1 MPFNGSGTFS
11 IVNTFVP
18 NTTILSS
25 AVNQNFTDIATGL
38 SDCLTR
44 DNQAGMTAIFR
55 AVSGSVSAP
64 GITFNSDTTAG
75 LFLSTTGVVGL
86 VAKSLGLIVN
96 SSVYC
101 MSTVAV
107 QAGGSGYAVGD
118 TITLTG
124 GTAISQA
131 VLTVATLSGS

>member
-18 NTTILSS
+18 NTTILST

-38 SDCLTR
+38 SNCLTR

-75 LFLSTTGVVGL
+75 LFLQTTGIVGL
-86 VAKSLGLIVN
+86 VAV
-96 SSVYC
+96 
-101 MSTVAV
+101 VAIEP
-107 QAGGSGYAVGD
+107 D
-118 TITLTG
+118 R
-124 GTAISQA
+124 
-131 VLTVATLSGS
+131 